1 MQEISEK
8 HEVVA
13 AEGDESGNSTEEKA
27 GPGSARATQSDSGN
41 DVQRFLMIDHGEDII
56 KQLNDVSREYKRQV
70 GELAQEVD
78 LLWHV
83 LRTFMMMFGPLLV
96 GVVVLIMAKCTLPK
110 GGHQLID
117 LNNIVTSLFVGMFT
131 VLVSIRYRP
140 FHSAI
145 EKYLTFRKS
154 KRAASS
160 DVDTTAPQTEARTS
174 DSEASTVQATE
185 EKEESKNTTP
195 TSQEV
200 GKPKSESE
208 YFDMLPDPNTL

>member
-56 KQLNDVSREYKRQV
+56 KQLNDVSREYKRQ
-70 GELAQEVD
+70 
-78 LLWHV
+78 
-83 LRTFMMMFGPLLV
+83 
-96 GVVVLIMAKCTLPK
+96 
-110 GGHQLID
+110 
-117 LNNIVTSLFVGMFT
+117 NIVTSLFVGMFT